1 MKQRLTEFSTLPIDK
16 RLEFELKVINEFK
29 EEVGAIVR
37 ADIQGTKEKISNLNK
52 TLKDAENYTKASK
65 AYLNRAIRRV
75 LTIYNSHLRRLEDL
89 HIELFIDEE

>member
-1 MKQRLTEFSTLPIDK
+1 MRELSTLPIDK

-29 EEVGAIVR
+29 QEVGARVR
-37 ADIQGTKEKISNLNK
+37 KDIEETKEKIGFLNK

-89 HIELFIDEE
+89 HVALFLEE

>member
-1 MKQRLTEFSTLPIDK
+1 MRELSALSIDK
-16 RLEFELKVINEFK
+16 RLELELKVINEFK
-29 EEVGAIVR
+29 EELGAIVR
-37 ADIQGTKEKISNLNK
+37 ADIQETKAKISKLNK

-89 HIELFIDEE
+89 HIALFLEE

>member
-1 MKQRLTEFSTLPIDK
+1 VVSKLREATTLPIDK

-29 EEVGAIVR
+29 EEVGVIVR
-37 ADIQGTKEKISNLNK
+37 ADIGETKEKIRHLKK

-75 LTIYNSHLRRLEDL
+75 LSIYNSHLRRLEDL
-89 HIELFIDEE
+89 HVALFLDE

>member
-1 MKQRLTEFSTLPIDK
+1 MKQRLAELSTLPIDK

-29 EEVGAIVR
+29 ERAGAIVR
-37 ADIQGTKEKISNLNK
+37 ADIQETKEKIRHLKK
-52 TLKDAENYTKASK
+52 TVKDAENYTKASK

-89 HIELFIDEE
+89 HVALFLEE